1 MPDLTTRI
9 GDLEMRSPVMLA
21 SGTVGYGP
29 EYDEIIE
36 LGAVGA
42 IVTKT
47 ITVAPRAG
55 NAPPRLAETPSGLLN
70 AIGLENVG
78 LERYLSEKLPEAAR
92 LPVPIVASVAGTS
105 PGEFATLSAA
115 LGEREEI
122 SAIELN
128 ISCPNVE
135 RPRNPV
141 WADPGAVSA
150 VVEAAREATGKT
162 LLLKLSPNTS
172 DILSVAEAA
181 EKAGADALTVAN
193 TLPGM
198 RIDLGRMRPAL
209 GNTTGGLSGRA
220 LLPVNLAL
228 VWKVAGNVSIP
239 VVGSGGISDT
249 SDALEFLAAGAAA
262 VQVGTALFASPEA
275 PVAVADGL
283 RDYMEVNNVDSVDKL
298 VGAAREER
306 RVWAEKV

>member
-9 GDLEMRSPVMLA
+9 GDLTMRSPVMLA

-29 EYDEIIE
+29 EYDGIIE
-36 LGAVGA
+36 FGAVGA

-55 NAPPRLAETPSGLLN
+55 NAPPRLAEARGGLLN

-78 LERYLSEKLPEAAR
+78 LERFLSEKLPEAAG
-92 LPVPIVASVAGTS
+92 LPVPIVGSVAGTS
-105 PGEFATLSAA
+105 PDEFAVLSGAV
-115 LGEREEI
+115 GEREEI

-141 WADPGAVSA
+141 WSDPDAVAAIVSA
-150 VVEAAREATGKT
+150 SRGATRKT

-172 DILSVAEAA
+172 DVLSVAEAA

-209 GNTTGGLSGRA
+209 GNTTGGLSGGA

-239 VVGSGGISDT
+239 VVGSGGVTDT

-275 PVAVADGL
+275 PVTITDGL
-283 RDYMEVNNVDSVDKL
+283 RVYLEENNMDSIEEL

-306 RVWAEKV
+306 RVCAKKA